1 MSENHTDVDGDVN
14 RTNSQIKTVADLKSP
29 LIAAISQ
36 RLESLTIDNLL
47 ELAAHIGVPVRLQT
61 GESPTA
67 VTEAK
72 TFPLV
77 DVVDTR
83 NGDGCDSDGVR
94 TTYRRS
100 SAAEIKERV
109 SSSRYAS
116 STNWQ
121 SIGGGGKRGNKQ
133 SSRHR
138 DADERQMRRKSV

>member
-1 MSENHTDVDGDVN
+1 MSENQTDVDGDAN

-36 RLESLTIDNLL
+36 RLENLTIDNLL

-61 GESPTA
+61 SESPTA
-67 VTEAK
+67 VTEVE

-77 DVVDTR
+77 DVVDTG
-83 NGDGCDSDGVR
+83 NSDGCDSDGVG
-94 TTYRRS
+94 TAYRRS

-109 SSSRYAS
+109 SSSRDAS

-138 DADERQMRRKSV
+138 HADERQMRRKSV